1 MVSDKTFRVVVIGLL
16 ILILGAIVGSFLSE
30 GISQFVLGEGD
41 DFLEFDEDLVF
52 LEEDMLMYSFNSY
65 SLDEF
70 SSFTHV
76 SLDSE
81 IDLIEYGESRGFE
94 VEEEDEFVFLFKEED
109 CDVDSYGREI
119 CVYEEIF
126 YSVEEDLVEHMIEGF
141 IYDE

>member
-119 CVYEEIF
+119 CVY
-126 YSVEEDLVEHMIEGF
+126 
-141 IYDE
+141 